1 MAFELTLRVC
11 LSRTKR
17 CISSKPLVF
26 EQNVSFQTKRS
37 LSNKA
42 LAFEQN
48 VALQTKRWLSNKTL
62 AFEQVAV
69 GESAEAA
76 S

>member
-1 MAFELTLRVC
+1 MLPY
-11 LSRTKR
+11 K
-17 CISSKPLVF
+17 
-26 EQNVSFQTKRS
+26 QNVGF
-37 LSNKA
+37 
-42 LAFEQN
+42 
-48 VALQTKRWLSNKTL
+48 QTKRWLSNKTLVSEQNVSLFTKRSLSNKML